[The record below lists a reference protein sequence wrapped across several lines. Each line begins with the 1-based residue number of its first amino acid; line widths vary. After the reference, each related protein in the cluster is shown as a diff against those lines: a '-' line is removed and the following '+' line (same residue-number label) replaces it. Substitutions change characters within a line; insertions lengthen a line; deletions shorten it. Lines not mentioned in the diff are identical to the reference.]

1 MASTTTTALE
11 VPTQDSVR
19 NRFNRSRSPSNVI
32 ETAEELLV
40 EKLDYFIS
48 SIESRLVRFEQYFK
62 FNNEEREFIEQH
74 MKKSTFVGGTAP
86 VGGAV
91 GHRRTSSSSSIQQ
104 FRQFSANK
112 LDLVCERLKLIKK
125 SVLRNSSSNLDT
137 LYKLLDDQYN
147 YLFSNSAVIDEE
159 EDLDDLIS
167 IDAPET
173 EVNPEC
179 GDDEFKTMKKRELLS
194 KKIITTIQYFDE
206 KLLAID
212 DFIKENKHAPTD
224 DYSHDAVFS
233 QLRFFNFNRALRN
246 ANTRYLHYYE
256 LPLVWRENK
265 YIINGYRFSLS
276 HKEMFKSMFHFN
288 HNESMNIWS
297 HIIGLI
303 VVLYICIWHFPSTDV
318 YLENSR
324 NDNLIVYGFLLAAA
338 KCLINSSLWHTY
350 SCFAHYPTRNAF
362 ACVDYTGITVLI
374 TSSILTVEYCALYKY
389 PKLLLTYVV
398 FAIVC
403 GVAGLAFNWSPYFDK
418 PECRSIRIGFFV
430 GLSASGASSLIC
442 KAFYDGFFTSLSLV
456 VPLVYKSFIW
466 YCLGVVF
473 YGGLIPERWRYDI
486 IIEEHLSKSNRHY
499 QATDVILE
507 RTGHDGEQEIE
518 ELHEEFED
526 IIEDESKHNDHDC
539 MNDDEKFQD
548 LINKHFKSKLVKS
561 PYCNNFMS
569 LWWVD
574 YFMAS
579 HNIWHICVVL
589 GILGH
594 YLCVLD
600 MFRGLE
606 RDI

>member
-1 MASTTTTALE
+1 MASATTTALE
-11 VPTQDSVR
+11 VPAQDSLK
-19 NRFNRSRSPSNVI
+19 NRLNRSRSPSNVI
-32 ETAEELLV
+32 ETAEEVLV

-48 SIESRLVRFEQYFK
+48 SIESRLVRFEQFFK
-62 FNNEEREFIEQH
+62 FNNEEREFIEQRL
-74 MKKSTFVGGTAP
+74 KSSQPAGREVGN
-86 VGGAV
+86 

-112 LDLVCERLKLIKK
+112 LDLICERLELIKK
-125 SVLRNSSSNLDT
+125 SMLRNSFSNLDT

-159 EDLDDLIS
+159 EDLDDLNNVDSTNIG
-167 IDAPET
+167 PY
-173 EVNPEC
+173 
-179 GDDEFKTMKKRELLS
+179 DDDGCTDEDSKSMKKREILS

-212 DFIKENKHAPTD
+212 DFIKESRPAATD

-246 ANTRYLHYYE
+246 ARKRYLHYYE

-265 YIINGYRFSLS
+265 YIISGYRFSLS
-276 HKEMFKSMFHFN
+276 HKEMLKSMFHFN

-297 HIIGLI
+297 HIIGLV
-303 VVLYICIWHFPSTDV
+303 VVLYICIYHFPLTDV
-318 YLENSR
+318 FEQNSR
-324 NDNLIVYGFLLAAA
+324 NDNILVYVFLVAAA
-338 KCLINSSLWHTY
+338 KCLVNSSLWHTY
-350 SCFAHYPTRNAF
+350 SCFAHYPTRSAF

-389 PKLLLTYVV
+389 PKLLITYVV
-398 FAIVC
+398 CAIIC

-430 GLSASGASSLIC
+430 GLSASGASSLVC
-442 KAFYDGFFTSLSLV
+442 KAFYDGVLSSLSLV
-456 VPLVYKSFIW
+456 APLIYKSFVW

-473 YGGLIPERWRYDI
+473 YGGLIPERWRYDV
-486 IIEEHLSKSNRHY
+486 IIEENLSKSNRHY

-507 RTGHDGEQEIE
+507 KTGHDGEE
-518 ELHEEFED
+518 EMEVLHEEFED
-526 IIEDESKHNDHDC
+526 IIEDESKQNGNDS
-539 MNDDEKFQD
+539 MNEDEKFQD
-548 LINKHFKSKLVKS
+548 LINKHFKSKLTKS

-594 YLCVLD
+594 YFCVLD